1 MQFFNRKQLALWDTA
16 LSTSEELAKGLSRRQ
31 FGLAAAAAF
40 AMPKALSAHG
50 STQVTSQGTYNI
62 TVDPVRIN
70 TGDFQKMGVGYNRSQ
85 IPTILRFKEGEE
97 VTINVTNNSG
107 VRTQT
112 ESEQLFR

>member
-97 VTINVTNNSG
+97 VTINVTNNLS
-107 VRTQT
+107 
-112 ESEQLFR
+112 ESTSI